1 MKIIING
8 QEKNINEET
17 NLYDLMIYLK
27 INNDKPGIAI
37 AKNNDVISKIEWK
50 DTKLKEDDRIEIIQA
65 VQGG

>member
-8 QEKNINEET
+8 QEKNINDET
-17 NLYDLMIYLK
+17 NLYGLMSDLR
-27 INNDKPGIAI
+27 INSDKPGIAI